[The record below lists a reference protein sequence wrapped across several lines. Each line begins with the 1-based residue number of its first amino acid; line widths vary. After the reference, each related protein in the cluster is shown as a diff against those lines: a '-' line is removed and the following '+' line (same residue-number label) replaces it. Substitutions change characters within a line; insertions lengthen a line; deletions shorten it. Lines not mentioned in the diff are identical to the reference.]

1 LSSAELLDVV
11 SFKNEFYCRLKKQKS
26 MMAPDLNVDGEIGKY
41 KKLIHDQESL
51 LRQVKLMQTIRQS
64 GEETTLLDLIDK
76 WKDTTRQ
83 VIRELFSHSS
93 TGGSFR
99 GFVKRLG
106 LQWDELEF
114 SDNEEDEC
122 ESENEFE
129 NENENDE
136 NNQFYSENY
145 NSSNTNNND
154 NCDTSSEQDY
164 KRIKYEEW

>member
-1 LSSAELLDVV
+1 MLDVV
-11 SFKNEFYCRLKKQKS
+11 SFKNEFYYRLKKQKS
-26 MMAPDLNVDGEIGKY
+26 LMVPDLNVDGEIGKY

-64 GEETTLLDLIDK
+64 GEETILLDLIDK

-99 GFVKRLG
+99 RFVQRLG

-129 NENENDE
+129 NENDE
-136 NNQFYSENY
+136 NNQFYSDNY
-145 NSSNTNNND
+145 NSSNTNINE

>member
-1 LSSAELLDVV
+1 MV
-11 SFKNEFYCRLKKQKS
+11 
-26 MMAPDLNVDGEIGKY
+26 PDLNVDGEIGKY

-99 GFVKRLG
+99 RFVKRLG
-106 LQWDELEF
+106 LQWDEMEF

-122 ESENEFE
+122 ESENEF
-129 NENENDE
+129 ENENDE

-164 KRIKYEEW
+164 KKIKYEEW